1 MRVLSR
7 TERSVRAERVT
18 DPIDQVG
25 ESPVWRAREEAL
37 YWVDIPARRIH
48 RWNAVGG
55 QRRSWKT
62 PEPVACIAF
71 AQSGRL
77 IAGMET
83 GVFSVELLEDGRVA
97 AERLAAPRFAMPGMR
112 FNDGRCDRQ
121 GRFWAGTMHTDMAAA
136 HAVGALYRFTG
147 DAGLSKPMAEGLLTQ
162 NGLAWSPEGDRMY
175 LSDSHPKARV
185 VWAYDYDRDSGTP
198 SNRRV
203 FVDMNRFA
211 GRPDGAAVDVDGCYW
226 TCANDGSALLRF
238 TPEGS
243 LDRSLELPVKKP
255 SMCAFGGKR
264 LDTLYVTTIRPA
276 RLEDLASQPHAG
288 AVFALRP
295 GVQGIA
301 ETPFGGEP

>member
-37 YWVDIPARRIH
+37 YWVDIPAKRIH

-71 AQSGRL
+71 SESGRL
-77 IAGMET
+77 VAGMET
-83 GVFSVELLEDGRVA
+83 GVFSVQLLDDGRVA

-121 GRFWAGTMHTDMAAA
+121 GRFWAGTMHTNMPAAR
-136 HAVGALYRFTG
+136 AVGELYRYSSATG
-147 DAGLSKPMAEGLLTQ
+147 LMGPVERELLTQ
-162 NGLAWSPEGDRMY
+162 NGLAFSPAGDRMY
-175 LSDSHPKARV
+175 LSDSHPRARV
-185 VWAYDYDRDSGTP
+185 IWAYDYHVDVGMPR
-198 SNRRV
+198 NRRV
-203 FVDMNRFA
+203 FVDMNQHE

-226 TCANDGSALLRF
+226 TCANDAGKVLRF
-238 TPEGS
+238 TPEGR
-243 LDRSLELPVKKP
+243 LDLAVELPVKKP
-255 SMCAFGGKR
+255 SMCAFGGPD
-264 LDTLYVTTIRPA
+264 LDTLYVTSIRPQA
-276 RLEDLASQPHAG
+276 HADLEGQPLAG
-288 AVFALRP
+288 AVFAVRT
-295 GVQGIA
+295 GSQGLP
-301 ETPFGGEP
+301 ETEFGRAR